1 MFIIYFE
8 NHMVV
13 TYLLIGMIEAGIL
26 AYSWFHPG
34 MTAEEYWMMVKSC
47 ILNVFFWP
55 VITTFSVFSL
65 IEWVYCKISFR
76 VRAWRAERKED
87 QDA

>member
-1 MFIIYFE
+1 MYIIYFE

-26 AYSWFHPG
+26 AYHWFHPG
-34 MTAEEYWMMVKSC
+34 MTEPEYRMMVKSC

-55 VITTFSVFSL
+55 VITIFSVLSL
-65 IEWVYCKISFR
+65 IEWIYCKISFR
-76 VRAWRAERKED
+76 VRAWKAGRKEN